1 MAKVPSSIKI
11 KNGIKKYVL
20 KEIAH
25 TYIPKNLLDRPKSGF
40 TVHFDSWM
48 RNELKELVYAQ
59 VNKERLDKDNIF
71 NSYDIIKIRDDFYN
85 GNNNYKTRL
94 WRIFLFQLWYENF
107 KG

>member
-1 MAKVPSSIKI
+1 MAKVSSSIKI
-11 KNGIKKYVL
+11 KEGTKKYIL

-25 TYIPKNLLDRPKSGF
+25 KYIPKTLLDRPKSGF
-40 TVHFDSWM
+40 TVYFDSWM

-59 VNKERLDKDNIF
+59 VNKDRLEKDNIF
-71 NSYDIIKIRDDFYN
+71 NSYDIINIRDRFYN
-85 GNNNYKTRL
+85 GNNSYKTKL